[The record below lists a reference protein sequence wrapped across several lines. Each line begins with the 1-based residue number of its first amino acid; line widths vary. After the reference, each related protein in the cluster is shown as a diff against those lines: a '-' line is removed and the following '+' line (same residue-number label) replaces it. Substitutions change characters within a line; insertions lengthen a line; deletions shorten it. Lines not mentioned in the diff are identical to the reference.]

1 MFIVEL
7 VKVLSGI
14 TVFLYTLMDLLMR
27 RNIFNISLVFWF
39 QISLE
44 GFRNK
49 RFNCLVATDVAGRG
63 IDIPVSW

>member
-1 MFIVEL
+1 MEL
-7 VKVLSGI
+7 VRVFSGI
-14 TVFLYTLMDLLMR
+14 TVFLYRVMDVLMKK
-27 RNIFNISLVFWF
+27 NIVNISLVFWL

-49 RFNCLVATDVAGRG
+49 QFNCLVATDIACRG

>member
-1 MFIVEL
+1 MEL
-7 VKVLSGI
+7 VKVFSGI
-14 TVFLYTLMDLLMR
+14 TVFLSRLMDVLMK
-27 RNIFNISLVFWF
+27 RNIVNISLVFWF

>member
-1 MFIVEL
+1 VEL
-7 VKVLSGI
+7 VKFLSGI
-14 TVFLYTLMDLLMR
+14 TVFLYRLTDVLVK
-27 RNIFNISLVFWF
+27 RNTVNISLVFWF

>member
-1 MFIVEL
+1 MEL
-7 VKVLSGI
+7 VKVFSGV
-14 TVFLYTLMDLLMR
+14 TVFLYRLWDVLMK
-27 RNIFNISLVFWF
+27 RNVVNISLVFWL

>member
-1 MFIVEL
+1 MEL
-7 VKVLSGI
+7 VKVFSGI
-14 TVFLYTLMDLLMR
+14 TVFLYRLMDVLMK
-27 RNIFNISLVFWF
+27 RNIVNISLVFWF

-49 RFNCLVATDVAGRG
+49 RFNCLVATDFASRG